1 MIPSPPSRSHPTRNE
16 RPPAPRSASGDDRA
30 PTACSIV
37 IRSFNEERH
46 IGRLLAG
53 IMEQTVNEVDIIL
66 VDSGS
71 TDATVAIA
79 SQFPVT
85 VVHIDP
91 EDFSFGRSLNLGCA
105 AAKHEILVL
114 ASAHVYPVYNDWL
127 EQMLAPFADPNVGLV
142 YGKQRGGETTQYSEH
157 QIFARWFGEEAVR
170 KQRHPFCNNANA
182 ALRRGLWQARPYDE
196 DLTGLEDLDWAND
209 VLKQGY
215 YLSYAADAEIIHLHD
230 ETPRRIYN
238 RYRREAIAHKAIFPE
253 QSFSAFDFA
262 RLALTN
268 IASDYFHAWHD
279 RVLRRNLASIPV
291 FRLCQFWGTYRGF
304 AKQGPVTNQLK
315 QAFYYPRAFK
325 RPEPAPAAPPER
337 RAIDYARVSR
347 RPLVAG

>member
-1 MIPSPPSRSHPTRNE
+1 MIPSPPSRSHPARSE
-16 RPPAPRSASGDDRA
+16 RPPAPRSAVGDDRA

-53 IMEQTVNEVDIIL
+53 IMEQTVNEIDIIL

-79 SQFPVT
+79 AQFPVT
-85 VVHIDP
+85 LVHIDP

-105 AAKHEILVL
+105 AAKHDILVL

-157 QIFARWFGEEAVR
+157 QIFARWFGEETVC

-182 ALRRGLWQARPYDE
+182 AVRRALSVATPTAGVTVTARSRVNPKPRI
-196 DLTGLEDLDWAND
+196 LTRRTESRGSTRCP
-209 VLKQGY
+209 KPR
-215 YLSYAADAEIIHLHD
+215 
-230 ETPRRIYN
+230 TPRTGSTSPTSN
-238 RYRREAIAHKAIFPE
+238 
-253 QSFSAFDFA
+253 
-262 RLALTN
+262 
-268 IASDYFHAWHD
+268 
-279 RVLRRNLASIPV
+279 V
-291 FRLCQFWGTYRGF
+291 
-304 AKQGPVTNQLK
+304 
-315 QAFYYPRAFK
+315 
-325 RPEPAPAAPPER
+325 PATR
-337 RAIDYARVSR
+337 
-347 RPLVAG
+347 

>member
-1 MIPSPPSRSHPTRNE
+1 
-16 RPPAPRSASGDDRA
+16 
-30 PTACSIV
+30 
-37 IRSFNEERH
+37 
-46 IGRLLAG
+46 
-53 IMEQTVNEVDIIL
+53 MEQTIKEVDIIL

-79 SQFPVT
+79 SQFPVRIL
-85 VVHIDP
+85 HIDP

-105 AAKHEILVL
+105 AAKKDTIVL

-127 EQMLAPFADPNVGLV
+127 EQMLAPFNDPNIGLV

-157 QIFARWFGEEAVR
+157 QIFAQWFGEESVG

-182 ALRRGLWQARPYDE
+182 AVRRARWQARPYDE
-196 DLTGLEDLDWAND
+196 ELTGLEDLDWAND
-209 VLKQGY
+209 VIKQGY
-215 YLSYAADAEIIHLHD
+215 YLAYAADAEIIHLHD

-253 QSFSAFDFA
+253 QSFSWFDFV
-262 RLALTN
+262 RFVLSN
-268 IASDYFHAWHD
+268 IASDYFHARHD
-279 RVLRRNLASIPV
+279 RVLGRNLFSIPV

-304 AKQGPVTNQLK
+304 AKQGPVTKQLK

-325 RPEPAPAAPPER
+325 RPEVVETASPER
-337 RAIDYARVSR
+337 RAIDYAQRGR
-347 RPLVAG
+347 QYLVVG